1 MFIGTVFMVLAA
13 LAMMLAGA
21 TIFKNSAGVGS
32 PAAMGA
38 GIGIIYLVFAVIY
51 IFPALKLWKYANG
64 IAALLATG
72 SIANLEDALNQ
83 QRSFWKFIGVLM
95 LAILVLYALAFVI
108 LLVVGGFAA
117 MKLSGN

>member
-1 MFIGTVFMVLAA
+1 MVLAA

-21 TIFKNSAGVGS
+21 TIFKSVDS

-38 GIGIIYLVFAVIY
+38 GLGVIYLVFAVIY
-51 IFPALKLWKYANG
+51 IFPALRLWKYASS

-72 SIANLEDALNQ
+72 SVANLEDALNQ
-83 QRSFWKFIGVLM
+83 QRSFWKFIGILM
-95 LAILVLYALAFVI
+95 LTVLVIYLLFFI
-108 LLVVGGFAA
+108 GLLVVGGFAA